1 MSDDK
6 RKLNKHST
14 GTVPKVKYTV
24 KYRNNTGQQQFYSER
39 DNLRNLPNN
48 LSSDWLPRRLESNF
62 PRNTQHITYELMDST
77 MEEPTQN
84 GIYANGTTNS
94 SQTSSSN
101 SRRNSCGTVPKCDN
115 ITKYPNK
122 KQIEDKLNQIRD
134 YLHITTSLMSGMK
147 NSEDQNADENEK
159 NNLSSMIEALK
170 DSEAKL
176 NSLLTMGFEENS
188 ECLVENPPDRKNDFE
203 TSMNRET
210 VRDLQRLKQ
219 KGDSRL
225 REARELQERLARG
238 NIANQTRMENN
249 LQEFD
254 LAIAE
259 LEEAN
264 SRLVD
269 TKGDVNNFQQ
279 PDEASNYITEEIE
292 ELQNQ
297 IQVVHNANE
306 DRKKLIQLLDKR
318 DAELRSQ
325 HLELQSKLT
334 ELQTKK
340 SQVDHLVAALQNGK
354 EQDEDMGSHVRTI
367 VTMKDKLEKLKDMLA
382 MVESTEVLMR
392 NGTQEEQA
400 VACEIYNK
408 AENFLNKDL
417 AKGNCSNQS
426 QVENHMAFQYEN
438 RASPSLNV
446 DRSKLMNKN
455 SRDTRSQS
463 NDSNSK
469 INEKQALQAELR
481 AKKRELEE
489 IMASSSNL
497 NHDVGTDNK
506 SEFSCANSMF
516 DNISGVWTPLPSM
529 QHNQPD
535 SSDRYSS
542 DEGTEDVNEYS
553 EIPSNQQNQTLLP
566 PSAPSSSAGKFS
578 TDRNIESLTQAYE
591 QLGQPYF
598 FRSDGNTRGTTVTS
612 EANSSFSRGSSVSN
626 VGQGGKQNMQKQLEL
641 IRSVCDSMLPQPSSS
656 PSNVHQLRNN
666 LTPSPI
672 YSELRPFSSPNPH
685 SMNALNVVNPQAD
698 TAWPSVG
705 GQPNVSFPDAANY
718 QSWLTTN
725 TLQTQAFM
733 LNSLNQCCQMLWLQQ
748 RELASLRGMVTALQQ
763 ERLSSPHYNN
773 ESQMTS
779 SSNPTMNCS
788 QVEPLQPPIMNQA
801 GPPMNPCSP
810 SLNQCRPMNPKMN
823 SVPSACSLPNI
834 NQYNTPPVTVV
845 DPILANQNNLR
856 LMDSTLN
863 NLNVMNNTDHMRNIN
878 LATLQS
884 AGDNMTALPG
894 PLWAGHA
901 LNNQVPPGNRANN
914 YWDNFRSYSRQNLFS
929 TKSNDGIQ
937 NSPIIDRTNNVTPR
951 STPFEA
957 QNLPKSNSQHL
968 TGSPQENVPQRSCV
982 RPSRRYPNT
991 NIAVVP
997 PDVLNINQNIKNDGF
1012 PLTPIQNESRNINES
1027 EGSAPGVPTFVNN
1040 ASRMP
1045 RRHSNVVA
1053 PSVENLQNPRRRNAS
1068 NESVNTEG
1076 TSRSRLFEELRENVY
1091 REVASLISA
1100 NEARPHFLIQLFRDL
1115 QLVSSDP
1122 LRLKTLQSI
1131 QVLISQ
1137 SFRNS
1142 QNSASQEPSPN
1153 QEVPPLSNEFSMQST
1168 VWSPIPPNSVPKNAT
1183 ILEGLLSKKGDVAK
1197 VQYIFHEIIPFLND
1211 NDHLTIDQQFLAI
1224 LKQKI
1229 LEAKSFK
1236 KVVKDSIFQ
1245 KHFSNVLDHVLGF
1258 YNDKLLSSV
1267 KMSLLQSVRELLD
1280 RELSFMNLIQSSG
1293 ESQLNDL
1300 VAPVVPQ
1307 NLNLHEV
1314 RSQHPVK
1321 VETIEAGAAVQIQNG
1336 DLAEADQSHVEDD
1349 EIEEEGAVGGV
1360 LEPPTEQAGNS
1371 LDLNNKDSVES
1382 PSSTEAFATSTEAES
1397 QYQLGLDQ
1405 VPTRLPMKS
1414 KSRSNTPSKDASSK
1428 HDGDHQDHMK

>member
-1 MSDDK
+1 MSDDR

-24 KYRNNTGQQQFYSER
+24 KYRNNTGQQQLYSER

-48 LSSDWLPRRLESNF
+48 LSSEWPPRRLETNF
-62 PRNTQHITYELMDST
+62 PRNKQHTTYELMDSM
-77 MEEPTQN
+77 MEEPHPN
-84 GIYANGTTNS
+84 GIYANGTINS
-94 SQTSSSN
+94 SQSSSSN

-147 NSEDQNADENEK
+147 NSDDQNADENEK
-159 NNLSSMIEALK
+159 DNLSSMIEALK

-176 NSLLTMGFEENS
+176 NSLLANEFEENS
-188 ECLVENPPDRKNDFE
+188 ECLGDNLSERKNELDA
-203 TSMNRET
+203 SANREAVT
-210 VRDLQRLKQ
+210 DLQRLKQ

-225 REARELQERLARG
+225 REARELQERLSR
-238 NIANQTRMENN
+238 ANRMENN

-254 LAIAE
+254 LAIADF
-259 LEEAN
+259 EEAN
-264 SRLVD
+264 SRLIEA
-269 TKGDVNNFQQ
+269 KGDVNHFQQ
-279 PDEASNYITEEIE
+279 SEEASNYITEEIE

-354 EQDEDMGSHVRTI
+354 EQDDEMGSHVQTI
-367 VTMKDKLEKLKDMLA
+367 VTMKDKLAKLKDMLA
-382 MVESTEVLMR
+382 MVESTEVLMC

-408 AENFLNKDL
+408 AESFLNKDL

-426 QVENHMAFQYEN
+426 QLENHLALQYEN
-438 RASPSLNV
+438 SPSLNM

-455 SRDTRSQS
+455 SRDSRSQS
-463 NDSNSK
+463 NDSNLK
-469 INEKQALQAELR
+469 VNEKLALQAELR

-489 IMASSSNL
+489 IMGKHKASSSNL

-506 SEFSCANSMF
+506 SEFSCSNSIF
-516 DNISGVWTPLPSM
+516 DNISGVWTPLLPM
-529 QHNQPD
+529 QHNQPG

-542 DEGTEDVNEYS
+542 DEGTDDVNEFS
-553 EIPSNQQNQTLLP
+553 EMVSNQQNQTLLP
-566 PSAPSSSAGKFS
+566 PSAPPASANAGKFS
-578 TDRNIESLTQAYE
+578 SDRNAESLVQAYE

-598 FRSDGNTRGTTVTS
+598 FRSDGNPRGAVS
-612 EANSSFSRGSSVSN
+612 APEANSSFSRGSSVSN
-626 VGQGGKQNMQKQLEL
+626 VGQGEKQNMQKQLEL
-641 IRSVCDSMLPQPSSS
+641 IRSVCDSMLPQPSTTQT
-656 PSNVHQLRNN
+656 NVHQLRNN

-672 YSELRPFSSPNPH
+672 YSELRQFSSPNPH

-698 TAWPSVG
+698 NTWHAGS

-718 QSWLTTN
+718 QNWLTTN

-748 RELASLRGMVTALQQ
+748 RELTNLRGMITALQQ

-773 ESQMTS
+773 ESQMTPP
-779 SSNPTMNCS
+779 SNQSMNCS
-788 QVEPLQPPIMNQA
+788 QVEPHQTSIMNQA
-801 GPPMNPCSP
+801 VPPINPCSP
-810 SLNQCRPMNPKMN
+810 SLNQCRSMNPKMN
-823 SVPSACSLPNI
+823 TGVSACSIPNI
-834 NQYNTPPVTVV
+834 NQFNSPPVTV
-845 DPILANQNNLR
+845 DPILANHNNLR
-856 LMDSTLN
+856 LMDTTLN
-863 NLNVMNNTDHMRNIN
+863 NMNSLNNSDHMRNIN

-884 AGDNMTALPG
+884 AGDNMNPLPG
-894 PLWAGHA
+894 HMWPGHA

-914 YWDNFRSYSRQNLFS
+914 YWDNFRSYSRQNLLS

-937 NSPIIDRTNNVTPR
+937 NSPIIDRTNNMTPR
-951 STPFEA
+951 TAPFEA
-957 QNLPKSNSQHL
+957 LNLPKSNSQHL
-968 TGSPQENVPQRSCV
+968 TASPQENVPQRSCV

-997 PDVLNINQNIKNDGF
+997 PDVLNINQNIKNEGF
-1012 PLTPIQNESRNINES
+1012 PLTPIQNESRNLNET
-1027 EGSAPGVPTFVNN
+1027 EGSTPGGVSSSANN
-1040 ASRMP
+1040 ASRIQ

-1053 PSVENLQNPRRRNAS
+1053 PSVENVQNPRRRNTS

-1076 TSRSRLFEELRENVY
+1076 TTRSRLFEELRENVY

-1153 QEVPPLSNEFSMQST
+1153 QEVPPISNEFSMQST

-1183 ILEGLLSKKGDVAK
+1183 ILEGLLSKKGDLAK
-1197 VQYIFHEIIPFLND
+1197 VHYMFHEIIPFLNE
-1211 NDHLTIDQQFLAI
+1211 NEHLVIDHAFLAV

-1236 KVVKDSIFQ
+1236 KIVKDTIFQ
-1245 KHFSNVLDHVLGF
+1245 KHFSNVLDHVLSF
-1258 YNDKLLSSV
+1258 YNDKLLSLV
-1267 KMSLLQSVRELLD
+1267 KISLVQSVRELLD
-1280 RELSFMNLIQSSG
+1280 RELSFMNLIQNSG

-1300 VAPVVPQ
+1300 AASGASQ
-1307 NLNLHEV
+1307 NPNL
-1314 RSQHPVK
+1314 RSQHPPVK
-1321 VETIEAGAAVQIQNG
+1321 TEPTESGAAIQIQNG
-1336 DLAEADQSHVEDD
+1336 DLAEADQSHVEDED
-1349 EIEEEGAVGGV
+1349 IEEEGAVGGV
-1360 LEPPTEQAGNS
+1360 LEPPLEQARTSTDNNIKDDG
-1371 LDLNNKDSVES
+1371 DLA
-1382 PSSTEAFATSTEAES
+1382 SSNEAFATSTEAES

-1405 VPTRLPMKS
+1405 VPTRLPIKS
-1414 KSRSNTPSKDASSK
+1414 RSRSNTPSKERSSK
-1428 HDGDHQDHMK
+1428 HESDH